1 MSLVPSQEW
10 LRILMVAVGALSI
23 FLGYRLFCDVSGRR
37 SGMLTSLTSGAL
49 LALFGVGLL
58 IVDFRGMARPVGDS
72 KPAWQKKSSGAPRV
86 DQTVVLER
94 FV

>member
-1 MSLVPSQEW
+1 MW
-10 LRILMVAVGALSI
+10 LRIAPIVVSALSI

-37 SGMLTSLTSGAL
+37 SGVFTSLASGAL
-49 LALFGVGLL
+49 LALFGMGIL
-58 IVDFRGMARPVGDS
+58 IADFRGIAKPASDL

-86 DQTVVLER
+86 DPDATVDR